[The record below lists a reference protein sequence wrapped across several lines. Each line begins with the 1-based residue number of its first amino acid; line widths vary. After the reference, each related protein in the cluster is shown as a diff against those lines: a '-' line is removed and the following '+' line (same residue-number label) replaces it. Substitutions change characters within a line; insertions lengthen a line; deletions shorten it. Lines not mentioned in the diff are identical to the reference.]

1 MGKLGLSGYARRL
14 TLPDGT
20 TLTYRLRLA
29 QHRRHR
35 PVLVLLHGLASNYSR
50 WSEFVEHTSLTERWD
65 VMWPDLRGHGESF
78 TRGEVSLI
86 RWCEDL
92 IALLGKEGYSSA
104 ALVGHS
110 LGAQVAMA
118 FAARYLE
125 RTEGMVLIDPLLSGA
140 LRGRARWIRR
150 LTPLIASV
158 VAIVRLLNRLGL
170 YRRGIPIRDLRR
182 LDDETRAQLLTA
194 GKQKEMIGLY
204 ASPWAD
210 LQYFPTANYLQE
222 LIEVTRPLP
231 PLAEVNVP
239 TLVLLSRGATFT
251 DPGTTAGLLE
261 PLAHVDIHAVSA
273 HHWPITENPVEVRR
287 AIEDWLYK
295 RFA

>member
-1 MGKLGLSGYARRL
+1 QH
-14 TLPDGT
+14 T
-20 TLTYRLRLA
+20 TLNYMLHEKRPD
-29 QHRRHR
+29 HRR
-35 PVLVLLHGLASNYSR
+35 
-50 WSEFVEHTSLTERWD
+50 
-65 VMWPDLRGHGESF
+65 HGESF
-78 TRGEVSLI
+78 TRGKVSLI

-92 IALLGKEGYSSA
+92 IALLDKEGYSSA

-118 FAARYLE
+118 FAARYSE

-170 YRRGIPIRDLRR
+170 YRRAIPIRDLRR
-182 LDDETRAQLLTA
+182 LDDETRAQLLAA
-194 GKQKEMIGLY
+194 GKQEEMIGLY

-210 LQYFPTANYLQE
+210 LEYFPTANYLQE

-231 PLAEVNVP
+231 PLAEVNIP

-251 DPGTTAGLLE
+251 DPGTTAGLLK
-261 PLAHVDIHAVSA
+261 PLAHVEIHAVFA
-273 HHWPITENPVEVRR
+273 HHWPITESPVEVRR
-287 AIEDWLYK
+287 AIEDWLYR
-295 RFA
+295 RFL